1 MHLDHASCVALEG
14 KGVLLRGPSG
24 AGKSDLALRLI
35 DGGGELVADDQVLC
49 QREGGAL
56 FASAPPPIS
65 GLIEVR
71 GFGLM
76 RLEYVPRTQLVLVA
90 DLIAPDRVERL
101 PRPAICVIE
110 GIELPRL
117 GLAPFEA
124 SAPAKLRMAC
134 AMLARGE
141 ALVEDLAPPRKPPA

>member
-1 MHLDHASCVALEG
+1 M
-14 KGVLLRGPSG
+14 LLRGPSG

-49 QREGGAL
+49 QAEGGAL
-56 FASAPPPIS
+56 FASAPAAIS

-76 RLEYVPRTQLVLVA
+76 RLQYLPRTQLVLVA
-90 DLIAPDRVERL
+90 DLIAPAQVERL
-101 PRPAICVIE
+101 PGPAICVIE

-117 GLAPFEA
+117 GVAPFEA

-141 ALVEDLAPPRKPPA
+141 ALVEDLAPAPPA